1 MSFPERLV
9 ERRKSLGISQKELAA
24 RLNITP
30 TRLNYWGK
38 GKREPDVFYIKA
50 IAKELGVTGD
60 WLLETGFEDQYRPSL
75 DAFEIAKQYDHLE
88 PDGKRFIQDALQFAQ
103 RPSQKASSEPEESWI
118 SAKDREEY
126 DEVMKLAKDALK
138 KAHPEGRAMNQK

>member
-9 ERRKSLGISQKELAA
+9 ERRESLGISQKELAS

-30 TRLNYWGK
+30 TRLNYWEK

-50 IAKELGVTGD
+50 IAKELDVTGD

-75 DAFEIAKQYDHLE
+75 DALEIAKQYDHLE
-88 PDGKRFIQDALQFAQ
+88 PDGKQFIQMAMKFAQ
-103 RPSQKASSEPEESWI
+103 RPNFPPFGGSGARYKISVGTEPSAAEQMI
-118 SAKDREEY
+118 SLDSVE
-126 DEVMKLAKDALK
+126 
-138 KAHPEGRAMNQK
+138 HNPEGKNI